1 MLTVE
6 KPSFFILIKNQNA
19 FAVTS
24 AGWTGGPRNARTNLS
39 VMAKCRYAPAVAKPL
54 LTIKSKSI
62 ARMPATSKIDSGE
75 KTMRDLWQENCRL
88 VLLLGILKSL
98 VREHGLTEKEYR
110 RAVNLVRADEKH
122 TIEALTSTNL

>member
-1 MLTVE
+1 
-6 KPSFFILIKNQNA
+6 
-19 FAVTS
+19 
-24 AGWTGGPRNARTNLS
+24 
-39 VMAKCRYAPAVAKPL
+39 
-54 LTIKSKSI
+54 
-62 ARMPATSKIDSGE
+62 
-75 KTMRDLWQENCRL
+75 MRDLWQENCRL